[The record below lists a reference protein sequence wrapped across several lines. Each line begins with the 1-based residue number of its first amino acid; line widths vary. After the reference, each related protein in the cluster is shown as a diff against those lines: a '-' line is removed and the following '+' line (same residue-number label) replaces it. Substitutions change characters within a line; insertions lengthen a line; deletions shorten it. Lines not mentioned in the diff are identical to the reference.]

1 MDRGTVYDREL
12 YRLGFET
19 AKEIGVKCQTKTVV
33 AGGND
38 SGAIHK
44 AAGGVRTMAV
54 SVPCRYLHSPNC
66 VIKESDMLDTARLAS
81 ALIEKLG
88 ALK

>member
-1 MDRGTVYDREL
+1 M
-12 YRLGFET
+12 GFDT
-19 AKEIGVKCQTKTVV
+19 AREIGVKCQTKTVV

-44 AAGGVRTMAV
+44 SVGGVRTMAI

-66 VIKESDMLDTARLAS
+66 VIKETDLYDTAKLANAMIGRLGE
-81 ALIEKLG
+81 LN
-88 ALK
+88 

>member
-1 MDRGTVYDREL
+1 MDRGTIYDREL
-12 YRLGFET
+12 FKLGFET

-54 SVPCRYLHSPNC
+54 SVPCRYLHSPSC
-66 VIKESDMLDTARLAS
+66 VIKESDLSDTLKLTE

-88 ALK
+88 KL